1 MTNRTPRSAFV
12 ALAAALLLCALLS
25 PLPDSA
31 AATKAR
37 PRARNTN
44 ATYDAGKALL
54 DARAALATAEK
65 HVAARRDEQAAIVL
79 EGALG
84 SVERALATRPEKR
97 VRDGL
102 KAAQKDLARL
112 DEKVEARRREALA
125 ALPPGQALIG
135 PSPPADLALLD
146 GPATDSTFLSAMP
159 LVEVA
164 PAPELPLPGDE
175 NDPAYALPALE
186 DDAIAVEQ
194 HPLVDK
200 WLDYFTGRG
209 RPTFE
214 RWLVR
219 SGQYMDSMKRILEQE
234 GVPTDLVHLVFVESG
249 FNPQARSV
257 ASAVGPWQFIRGTA
271 NLFGL
276 KVNSWV
282 DERKDPDASTIAAAR
297 YLKHLYGLFNSW
309 PLALASY
316 NAGEGAVGRAIQRQG
331 TRDFWSLRLPEET
344 RNYVPKFMA
353 VLAISRD
360 PSRYGFDQVVVA
372 EPLAY
377 DEVSLPG
384 PVDLRA
390 LAAACE
396 TDLDVIRD
404 LNPQF
409 LRHAAPPKGDAVTVR
424 VPDGAGERLM
434 ASLAAGTLELPKVAV
449 TPDPAVLRHKV
460 RRGESLK
467 SLGLRYGVSPSTIA
481 RKNRLGKS
489 SRLRVGRTLLI
500 PQGDVVARGGAPSR
514 VADAGTSGT
523 TAKAGKTVKVRKGQ
537 TLSEIAAA
545 HGVTVAALR
554 EANGLSRSATLQA
567 GQRLRIPRAG

>member
-12 ALAAALLLCALLS
+12 ALGAAVLLLTVLA
-25 PLPDSA
+25 PAARPVA

-37 PRARNTN
+37 AKARPTQS
-44 ATYDAGKALL
+44 AHDAGKVLL
-54 DARAALATAEK
+54 AARKDVAAAQGHCAAHRDEPAAVLLEKTERSVDLALATK
-65 HVAARRDEQAAIVL
+65 
-79 EGALG
+79 
-84 SVERALATRPEKR
+84 PEKR
-97 VRDGL
+97 IRDGL
-102 KAAQKDLARL
+102 KAVQKDVARL
-112 DEKVEARRREALA
+112 DKQVTARRVAALA
-125 ALPPGQALIG
+125 ALPPGHPLIG
-135 PSPPADLALLD
+135 PADPAEVVADSIAFAALPP
-146 GPATDSTFLSAMP
+146 T
-159 LVEVA
+159 EVA
-164 PAPELPLPGDE
+164 PAFELPLPGDE
-175 NDPAYALPALE
+175 DDPAYALPALD
-186 DDAIAVEQ
+186 DDAIAVEE

-214 RWLVR
+214 RWLER
-219 SGQYMDSMKRILEQE
+219 SGQYVDAMKLILEKE

-271 NLFGL
+271 NIFGL
-276 KVNSWV
+276 RVNSWV
-282 DERKDPDASTIAAAR
+282 DERKDPEASTIAAAR

-316 NAGEGAVGRAIQRQG
+316 NAGEGAVGRAIKRQG
-331 TRDFWSLRLPEET
+331 TRDFWALRLPEET

-360 PSRYGFDQVVVA
+360 PSRYGFDQVAVA
-372 EPLAY
+372 APLAF

-396 TDLDVIRD
+396 TDLDVIKH

-409 LRHAAPPKGDAVTVR
+409 LRHAAPPRGDAVMVR

-449 TPDPAVLRHKV
+449 PADPLVLRHKV

-467 SLGLRYGVSPSTIA
+467 GLGLRYGVSPATIA
-481 RKNRLGKS
+481 KKNRMSKS
-489 SRLRVGRTLLI
+489 ARLRVGRTLLI
-500 PQGDVVARGGAPSR
+500 PQADVAMREARP
-514 VADAGTSGT
+514 AGTKTAASASGA
-523 TAKAGKTVKVRKGQ
+523 AKSTQTVKVRKGQ
-537 TLSEIAAA
+537 TLSEIAVA

-554 EANGLSRSATLQA
+554 EANGLSKSQSLQA